1 MRLRRHI
8 PFFILIIAL
17 LFWGLPIYAN
27 NENSQKIYGT
37 DSYVYIIIRDLTIEQ
52 GIGAPS
58 SAGPWSGAEL
68 LNMLSRINPNSLSLS
83 SKDLYNWIKEQLS
96 VPEADFLTTN
106 FGYTAGIEVT
116 GETYLHT
123 NTGEHYDEE
132 DEWIDGYNK
141 REPLLSIPFEFW
153 GTDLFYGTLDLT
165 LRNNRFFVDTNSTS
179 EFFKPSITTNLIFY
193 RSASNTDLSFP
204 RKAFLSAGDMNWNFQ
219 FGRDKISWGNGISGN
234 LLVGDHLI
242 YHEFFK
248 FTTFYEPFKYTFLAI
263 SFPHPDLY
271 QKPPNSLE
279 EDWSATKRSITSIR
293 TFIAHRFEFQITP
306 PLRLSLTEGIMYQG
320 ETYDFR
326 FFSPFVIL
334 HNYYMKENSN
344 SILGIE
350 LDYTPLPSFLIHGQ
364 LVVDDLAIGVEKS
377 SGPTASPNAWGALAS
392 LHYTKSIK
400 SGMFHIGLEGVYTTP
415 YLYLRNS
422 RVYDFIDLAD
432 NPNSTEI
439 LDQNAQPIN
448 FVVGYPQYTQLVGN
462 VVKKEFLG
470 YSYGGDAIVLNL
482 AASYIK
488 PNLWE
493 VHSSIFWMMHGT
505 YDVDTLYKL
514 GDGPVSAQTPTD
526 QSFPPS
532 YTTDKNSVETTWIS
546 SIGGSYYITSNL
558 KFSSDLGW
566 VTRWNSGNIAASTP
580 ESDLQCS
587 VGISL
592 ML

>member
-27 NENSQKIYGT
+27 NENSQKIYET
-37 DSYVYIIIRDLTIEQ
+37 DSDVYIIIRDLTIEQ
-52 GIGAPS
+52 GLGAPS
-58 SAGPWSGAEL
+58 SAGPWSDAEL
-68 LNMLSRINPNSLSLS
+68 LGMLSRINPNTLSLS

-96 VPEADFLTTN
+96 VPEADSLTTN
-106 FGYTAGIEVT
+106 FGYTAGIEVI
-116 GETYLHT
+116 GESYLHT
-123 NTGEHYDEE
+123 NTGTHYDED
-132 DEWIDGYNK
+132 DEWIDGYTK
-141 REPLLSIPFEFW
+141 RDPLLKIPFEFW

-165 LRNNRFFVDTNSTS
+165 LGNNRFFTGTNSTS
-179 EFFKPSITTNLIFY
+179 EFFKPAITTNLIFD
-193 RSASNTDLSFP
+193 RSASNIDLSFP
-204 RKAFLSAGDMNWNFQ
+204 RKAFLSVGDMNWNIQ

-234 LLVGDHLI
+234 LVVGDHLI

-248 FTTFYEPFKYTFLAI
+248 FTTFYDPFKYTFLAI

-271 QKPPNSLE
+271 QRPPSLPE
-279 EDWSATKRSITSIR
+279 EEPWSTTRRSITSIR

-334 HNYYMKENSN
+334 HNYYMKENAN
-344 SILGIE
+344 SIFGIE
-350 LDYTPLPSFLIHGQ
+350 LDYTPFPSFLIHGQ
-364 LVVDDLAIGVEKS
+364 FVVDDLAIGSEKT
-377 SGPTASPNAWGALAS
+377 SGSKASPNAWGALAS

-422 RVYDFIDLAD
+422 RVFDDPT
-432 NPNSTEI
+432 NEQ
-439 LDQNAQPIN
+439 DQNAQPIN

-488 PNLWE
+488 PDLWE

-505 YDVDTLYKL
+505 FDVDTLYEL
-514 GDGPVSAQTPTD
+514 GDDPVSAQTPTD
-526 QSFPPS
+526 QSFSPS

-566 VTRWNSGNIAASTP
+566 IIRWNPGNIAAPTP
-580 ESDLQCS
+580 ENDLQGS
-587 VGISL
+587 ISISL